1 MALGVLLFW
10 IAIFYTMRMWTRN
23 SFGYYWVL
31 EMKFVSPL
39 VRNIRRFSIMI
50 NVRLH
55 TIPYHQNNRVML
67 LCRVF
72 RPTAFHKIFLP
83 QSHWPKTNCF
93 RHINTV
99 HIAICVSP
107 ERTPGI
113 GCYMARSHIII
124 EIANTHGFAG
134 KHVQPQTRSTNLFL
148 NNKRCTQ
155 ISGSHL
161 PIAYGAFV
169 PNAHLHTHIWV
180 ISLAN
185 GRQRIQYWGDD
196 CN

>member
-1 MALGVLLFW
+1 
-10 IAIFYTMRMWTRN
+10 
-23 SFGYYWVL
+23 
-31 EMKFVSPL
+31 MKFVSPL

-50 NVRLH
+50 NVRQH

-107 ERTPGI
+107 ERAPGI
-113 GCYMARSHIII
+113 GCYIARSHIII

-169 PNAHLHTHIWV
+169 PNAYTHMGYLPREWPAAYSILRWWLQLV
-180 ISLAN
+180 PFRWQLRNNTTNAN
-185 GRQRIQYWGDD
+185 DD
-196 CN
+196 Q